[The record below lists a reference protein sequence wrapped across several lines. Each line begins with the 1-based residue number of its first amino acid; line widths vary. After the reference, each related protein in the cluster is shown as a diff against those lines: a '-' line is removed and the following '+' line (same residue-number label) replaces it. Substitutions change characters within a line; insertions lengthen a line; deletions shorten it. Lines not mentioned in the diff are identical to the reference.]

1 MKLQEN
7 IVSFVPLKSEGDE
20 VLDQIVM
27 HKSNET
33 SREKGM
39 LRNRILQE
47 LYIGNCGAGRRETS
61 RWSNKKAGVMFILQH

>member
-7 IVSFVPLKSEGDE
+7 IVPFVPLKSEGDE
-20 VLDQIVM
+20 VRDQIVM
-27 HKSNET
+27 HKSNKT

-39 LRNRILQE
+39 LRNLILQE